1 MATQLLTNNQT
12 TQITNQDNVNSTESN
27 VIQTGKYK
35 VYSSN
40 KGSLQKLTSYDQIKF
55 RHHGGGSYQTT
66 KIDGQSYTT
75 RSDGG
80 KLRVVQDM
88 VLEQGGKY
96 NVDVPSGVSGYAV
109 VKRDIKPNGKGYG
122 NYVEIQDA
130 PGGKGKVIARYAHL
144 ASTKVKDGDK
154 IKRGTILGVQG
165 DSGAPGSTHLHVE
178 MEQKEY
184 AKYIED
190 LQSGKFSNKQTS
202 AQKTSSDSISK
213 TNDITAYKDGIDSHN
228 YTEESTESKS
238 TSTQETSS
246 DNTIEAISSQAIG
259 NSTES
264 ESTSTQETSS
274 DNTIEATSSQEIGNS
289 TESESTSAQE
299 ANSDETIEEISSQS
313 IGNSTESESTSTQE
327 IGNDSTSKTT
337 STVSNDSDKTLN
349 NETTTNLP
357 KIYEGNNIQE
367 NNNTNVSKVVEL
379 LRQNR
384 DEVKQQYGLDVTTH
398 EGLGKAVMQYWK
410 ENKLDP
416 KSLKDQLP
424 QVSNAEFETVS
435 KQVNTI
441 INNVSATKDKQFVS

>member
-40 KGSLQKLTSYDQIKF
+40 KGSLQKLTSYDQINS

-66 KIDGQSYTT
+66 KIDGKSYTT

-144 ASTKVKDGDK
+144 ASTKVKDGQE
-154 IKRGTILGVQG
+154 IKRGTVLGIQG

-190 LQSGKFSNKQTS
+190 LQSGKFSNKQAS
-202 AQKTSSDSISK
+202 VQKTSSDSISK
-213 TNDITAYKDGIDSHN
+213 TNDHTD
-228 YTEESTESKS
+228 EFTESKS
-238 TSTQETSS
+238 ISTQETSS
-246 DNTIEAISSQAIG
+246 DETSEAIASQEIG

-274 DNTIEATSSQEIGNS
+274 DETIEAISSQEIGNS
-289 TESESTSAQE
+289 TESESTS
-299 ANSDETIEEISSQS
+299 S
-313 IGNSTESESTSTQE
+313 QE

-337 STVSNDSDKTLN
+337 STVSNDTDTTLN

-357 KIYEGNNIQE
+357 KIYEGNNIKE

-416 KSLKDQLP
+416 KTLQEQLP
-424 QVSNAEFETVS
+424 QISKSEFETVS
-435 KQVNTI
+435 NQVNAI

>member
-40 KGSLQKLTSYDQIKF
+40 KGSLQKLTSYDQIKS

-154 IKRGTILGVQG
+154 IKRGTILGIQG
-165 DSGAPGSTHLHVE
+165 DSGSPGSTHLHVE

-213 TNDITAYKDGIDSHN
+213 TNDVTAYKDGIDSHN

-238 TSTQETSS
+238 
-246 DNTIEAISSQAIG
+246 I
-259 NSTES
+259 
-264 ESTSTQETSS
+264 STQETSS

-327 IGNDSTSKTT
+327 IGNNSTSKTT

-384 DEVKQQYGLDVTTH
+384 DEVKQQYGLDVTTY